1 MQGTFYGVGVGPGDP
16 DLITLK
22 AVKILREVD
31 VVIAPRTEKKES
43 SIALFIASSF
53 IREDAH
59 ILELVFPMVFDPDL
73 LAAAWEQN
81 KNVIMSFLSEG
92 RNVAFLTLGDPML
105 YSTYFYIYRLLE
117 GKGIKIETVPGV
129 TSFCAAASRLGLPLA
144 EGNDV
149 LSIVPA
155 TLAEEKIEKVLSCSD
170 SIVLMRVYKNYDQIV
185 GQLNRCGLSEDAVM
199 ISRCGFAD
207 EEITNNLNDNGD
219 KKPNYLSTILTR
231 KPLTGSGNND

>member
-16 DLITLK
+16 GLITLK
-22 AVKILREVD
+22 AAKILREAD
-31 VVIAPRTEKKES
+31 VVIAPRAEKRES
-43 SIALFIASSF
+43 STALFIARSF
-53 IREDAH
+53 IRQDAQV
-59 ILELVFPMVFDPDL
+59 LELVFPMVFDPDH
-73 LAAAWEQN
+73 LAAAWDHN

-92 RNVAFLTLGDPML
+92 KNVAFITLGDPML

-144 EGNDV
+144 EGNEV

-170 SIVLMRVYKNYDQIV
+170 SLVLMRVYKNYGQIV
-185 GQLNRCGLSEDAVM
+185 GQLNRCGLSENAVM
-199 ISRCGFAD
+199 VSRCGFTD
-207 EEITNNLNDNGD
+207 EEIIYNLGNSRD
-219 KKPNYLSTILTR
+219 KKPNYLSTILSR
-231 KPLTGSGNND
+231 KKAAGSDSYD

>member
-22 AVKILREVD
+22 AVKILREAD

-43 SIALFIASSF
+43 STALFIARSF
-53 IREDAH
+53 IRQDVH
-59 ILELVFPMVFDPDL
+59 VLELVFPMVFDPDI
-73 LAAAWEQN
+73 LAAAWEHN
-81 KNVIMSFLSEG
+81 KNVIISFLSEG
-92 RNVAFLTLGDPML
+92 KNVAFLTLGDPML

-117 GKGIKIETVPGV
+117 GKGLKIETVPGV

-170 SIVLMRVYKNYDQIV
+170 SLVLMRVYKNYDQIV
-185 GQLNRCGLSEDAVM
+185 GQLNKCGLSENAVM
-199 ISRCGFAD
+199 VSRCGFVD
-207 EEITNNLNDNGD
+207 EEITCNLNDGGD
-219 KKPNYLSTILTR
+219 KKPNYLSTILAR
-231 KPLTGSGNND
+231 KRSAGSGNND